1 MFNFR
6 KFRAYSYGANRS
18 FRPSSPSSY
27 ASSYSQT
34 LPANTIVKFVPQQ
47 QSWIVERFGKFHRK
61 LEPGLAILLPFIDQ
75 IRYVQNLKEV
85 AVEVPTQ
92 SAITQDNVAITMD
105 GVLYYRIVDP
115 FKASYG
121 VEDADFA
128 ITQLAQTTMRSEIG
142 QMTLDKTLAERNQLN
157 ASIVQAIN
165 EAAQNWGILC
175 LRYEIRDIQPPDLVV
190 KAMHSQVSAERQKR
204 AQILESEGSRQS
216 AINRAEGEKRAAIL
230 ASEGQRQERINL
242 ANGEAEAQ
250 IARAT
255 ATAEAI
261 LRVSEA
267 ITKGGD
273 GAVKLMLAERYIDA
287 FAQLAQK
294 STTLMLPGSFGGSGG
309 SDGAV
314 SPPLDP
320 ASFVSQAVAIYQ
332 KMHTKP

>member
-1 MFNFR
+1 M
-6 KFRAYSYGANRS
+6 
-18 FRPSSPSSY
+18 RPSSSMYS
-27 ASSYSQT
+27 SSYSNN
-34 LPANTIVKFVPQQ
+34 LPTNTIIKFVPQQ
-47 QSWIVERFGKFHRK
+47 QSWIVERFGKFNRI

-105 GVLYYRIVDP
+105 GVLYYRIVDSY
-115 FKASYG
+115 KASYG

-216 AINRAEGEKRAAIL
+216 AINRAEGEKRGAIL

-242 ANGEAEAQ
+242 AIGEADAQ
-250 IARAT
+250 VAKANAT
-255 ATAEAI
+255 ATAI
-261 LRVSEA
+261 LCVSEA
-267 ITKGGD
+267 IQKGGD
-273 GAVKLMLAERYIDA
+273 SAVKLMLAERYIEA
-287 FAQLAQK
+287 FSQLAQK
-294 STTLMLPGSFGGSGG
+294 STTLMLPGSFGQGSSNDGG
-309 SDGAV
+309 GTCTQ
-314 SPPLDP
+314 PPLDP
-320 ASFVSQAVAIYQ
+320 ASFVSQAMAIYQ
-332 KMHTKP
+332 KMNTKQ